1 MNRVRFVAIV
11 AAWFACASSASGA
24 DGPRC
29 SFNGSWLG
37 YAPHTAGELVWMSEV
52 SGASLASGTL
62 VMEDPSQSPSLN
74 GQFEDAVRMT
84 SLHGVWERIDGRT
97 YAYTL
102 ISMGVDADGNSVWI
116 NKKSGYATLS
126 TDCREM
132 TVVGVQQV
140 YLPAQDPYTGLPVH
154 TYGLPDRTAKRMT
167 VYSPY
172 PAP

>member
-37 YAPHTAGELVWMSEV
+37 YAPNTGGALVWTSEV
-52 SGASLASGTL
+52 SGSSLASGTL
-62 VMEDPSQSPSLN
+62 VMEDPSQSPTLN

-140 YLPAQDPYTGLPVH
+140 YLPAQDPYTGIPVR
-154 TYGLPDRTAKRMT
+154 TYGLADRTAKRMT